1 MLKLLDI
8 KLYEQQREP
17 YQTDYQFRAS
27 AVVAEAIYRKGMGL
41 EPGPRYVSMPVGC
54 GKTTGA
60 IWGIVRFAQE
70 NPDKKICFLTPY
82 VKGVKDQFAKLKA
95 ELGKENVGRFYGGAS
110 GDKSEQLK
118 KPVFVCTHQF
128 GSYNLAKLQDRDLVV
143 VDEAFYGSGDV
154 QLSLGSIC
162 NAMDWARRQG
172 ILADEFRSV
181 FEMLNGFVQRQ
192 HIGDGFLPIDPADIG
207 YDLSLIAKYDFSE
220 VVNPFGDVE
229 RIGEFQS
236 FCAAMLEGRA
246 FAAHKKDGQVTFVS
260 GALDIPSMENTVVL
274 TATGGMTYEAVGTFT
289 EIPLVKRSFVA
300 PRYDQLTLV
309 RLSDPEINGSYR
321 SWRSSKIKPKVISYV
336 EWVLEQVA
344 EGEIYLSV
352 PKSIFDGCLTDFF
365 GFGSKATVDLPTTVQ
380 KDGKTIHLSHHHV
393 GIGSNS
399 YKDCKAVV
407 YLWDN
412 HIPKLASVRKYHVL
426 SGEKVST
433 SSLQQANNGD
443 LRGPFAKVRDASLVE
458 NVMQQIGRGAIRQID
473 GSGQAGQMKAYVL
486 AEPKTFGELKLQMK
500 GSQTVDCDGFGRIRR
515 PSGRVRKVLEFL
527 QENTG
532 ADLKASEV
540 QKSTGT
546 NINRVKKELENLEEQ
561 LQNIG
566 FRFQK
571 GRRGRG
577 NEAMFIWISESED
590 SNYTKIGKAA

>member
-1 MLKLLDI
+1 MLDI
-8 KLYEQQREP
+8 KLYEQQKET

-60 IWGIVRFAQE
+60 IWGIVRFTKE

-82 VKGVKDQFAKLKA
+82 VQGVIDQFAKLKA
-95 ELGKENVGRFYGGAS
+95 ELGETNVGRFYSGAS
-110 GDKSEQLK
+110 GNKSEQLK
-118 KPVFVCTHQF
+118 KSVFVCTHQF

-143 VDEAFYGSGDV
+143 LDEAFYGSGDV

-181 FEMLNGFVQRQ
+181 FEMLNGFVQQQ
-192 HIGDGFLPIDPADIG
+192 HIGDGFLPINPADIV

-229 RIGEFQS
+229 RIGDFQS

-246 FAAHKKDGQVTFVS
+246 FAAHKKDGRVTFVS
-260 GALDIPSMENTVVL
+260 GALGIPSMENTVVL

-309 RLSDPEINGSYR
+309 RLSDPEIKGSYKTWK
-321 SWRSSKIKPKVISYV
+321 SAKIKPEVVSYV

-344 EGEIYLSV
+344 EDEIYFSV
-352 PKSIFDGCLTDFF
+352 PKSVFDGCLTDFF
-365 GFGSKATVDLPTTVQ
+365 EFGAGAKVDLPAIVQ

-412 HIPKLASVRKYHVL
+412 HIPTLASVRKYHVL
-426 SGEKVST
+426 SGEEVT
-433 SSLQQANNGD
+433 EASLEQANNGN

-458 NVMQQIGRGAIRQID
+458 NVIQQIGRGTIRQID
-473 GSGQAGQMKAYVL
+473 KDGQAGQMKAYVL
-486 AEPKTFGELKLQMK
+486 AEPKTFDDLQLQMK
-500 GSQTVDCDGFGRIRR
+500 GSQTVDCDGYGRIRR
-515 PSGRVRKVLEFL
+515 SSGRVQKVLGYL
-527 QENTG
+527 KDNTG
-532 ADLKASEV
+532 ADLRASEV
-540 QKSTGT
+540 QKCTGT
-546 NINRVKKELENLEEQ
+546 NINRVKKELEDLEGQ

-566 FRFQK
+566 YRFQK

-577 NEAMFIWISESED
+577 NEAMFIWIGESED
-590 SNYTKIGKAA
+590 DNYTKMGKVA